1 MYFLVFTKLIHN
13 YNQLSFQTGSI
24 ILREHQ
30 WKVRFT
36 ISILKGGDDDL
47 IEEDDESEDMSSS
60 LNKDDTKV
68 EVIEPSDIGQTDYC
82 VVSAT
87 NVMELLY
94 RLHGDTCKQPGCD
107 QQLEFR
113 EMYRGTCLV
122 VNWKCHAGHFGG
134 RWASQPTCAGLR
146 AGNLLLASA
155 IALSGNSFT
164 KIGFLF
170 KT

>member
-1 MYFLVFTKLIHN
+1 ML
-13 YNQLSFQTGSI
+13 
-24 ILREHQ
+24 
-30 WKVRFT
+30 
-36 ISILKGGDDDL
+36 
-47 IEEDDESEDMSSS
+47 SS

-68 EVIEPSDIGQTDYC
+68 EVIEPSDIGQTEYC

-87 NVMELLY
+87 KVMELLY
-94 RLHGDTCKQPGCD
+94 RLHGDTCKRPGCD

-113 EMYRGTCLV
+113 EMYHGTYLM
-122 VNWKCHAGHFGG
+122 VNWKCHAGRFGG
-134 RWASQPTCAGLR
+134 RWASQPTCAGLW

-170 KT
+170 KIMNMKYISKILYNQYQSLYIAPTVEDYWKNMKEEEWKGGDPEF